1 MRLHDFLDFHV
12 REHPESPFATMGDRT
27 VTYGEASQQINRLAN
42 AFSSAGLKKGD
53 RVAVLSK
60 NSVEYAFIYFAGAK
74 SGVVPVPLNYR
85 LAPHGWTYILNDS
98 QAKMLIAS
106 PQYQEAVE
114 GIRSGLETVA
124 HFVCVGEPDDLSSKP
139 DWTDYDRWVSGQDDS
154 PPEEYILADDDLS
167 QMYTSGTTG
176 HPKGVVLTHKSL
188 AANMA
193 QSIPQLKIAPNRRM
207 LMVTLLYHA
216 AATFLV
222 FCCVSQGGCL
232 WIHEEFY
239 PAEIVRA
246 LDEDDIGWVLLVPAM
261 LQACLVASPDVAQRE
276 YAHLGVITYA
286 GSPIAEETLVRG
298 LEVFKCDF
306 VQLYGQTELSPVATI
321 MTAEDH
327 RRALNGQPG
336 LLLSAG
342 RSIL

>member
-1 MRLHDFLDFHV
+1 M
-12 REHPESPFATMGDRT
+12 

-85 LAPHGWTYILNDS
+85 LAPHEWTYILNDS

-154 PPEEYILADDDLS
+154 PP
-167 QMYTSGTTG
+167 
-176 HPKGVVLTHKSL
+176 
-188 AANMA
+188 
-193 QSIPQLKIAPNRRM
+193 
-207 LMVTLLYHA
+207 
-216 AATFLV
+216 
-222 FCCVSQGGCL
+222 
-232 WIHEEFY
+232 
-239 PAEIVRA
+239 
-246 LDEDDIGWVLLVPAM
+246 
-261 LQACLVASPDVAQRE
+261 
-276 YAHLGVITYA
+276 
-286 GSPIAEETLVRG
+286 
-298 LEVFKCDF
+298 
-306 VQLYGQTELSPVATI
+306 
-321 MTAEDH
+321 
-327 RRALNGQPG
+327 
-336 LLLSAG
+336 
-342 RSIL
+342 